1 MKIKKKEKYKIPKG
15 NLSNYGNEALLTP
28 FPGKNSVSRLA
39 MFKSALTHSV
49 TPANNPDRP
58 LVDSIYSNS
67 LVISSDNYK
76 SKGRVKLLA
85 RIPKVVHQEIVETTY
100 IYYDYGL
107 DKVDMEIVPNFER
120 YYKFGYHTKSELE
133 NMQIDEE
140 SSEEIYTKYTYN
152 MDPDDGAMAY
162 GKNINFIY
170 TASTKVLEDSIV
182 ITESLA
188 KRLAL
193 NYMDEVE
200 IIYSPENY
208 ILKDIYGFSNE
219 NGEREYRPF
228 PKIGETVD
236 KEIIFCVSDANENSF
251 LTLDTDVTDSDNVKF
266 VHKGAKVVDIT
277 IYSNS
282 KLKNPYLEDL
292 RKSQMEYIRK
302 ISMELSKLKMHDYY
316 GNVFTDSLE
325 YKFDRYKAL
334 LSNNLRM
341 GSVSL
346 KNKTYI
352 KVKTVNTRPLGPGDK
367 LTNRDGG
374 KGTISSVVPDD
385 HMELSYKLDDE
396 SKDPGWNLNSS
407 DEDYVHSYEYGYI
420 KKGDLKK
427 KIHNPNKID
436 MWINVTGIVN
446 RENPGQLFEK
456 ELNALFQFLQMYLRL
471 SNDNTKVK
479 YKNILK
485 WMELAKVPDLLEVA
499 RGFRPEDLVNYYC
512 KEDMVLK
519 YDPYDGKMD
528 FRAFHELR
536 KFTSKL
542 NPYTGGCKVVFN
554 GEELSDLHVVGKSFY
569 MVLENGPIKDTSIR
583 ADGMT
588 NIKGALSKKGASR
601 KKHQSKWGTT
611 ASKISDLGL
620 SIMLNYFKPSDRGLL
635 NNNISIL
642 DDYLQGLGINFVQKV
657 RGESNE

>member
-1 MKIKKKEKYKIPKG
+1 MKFKKEKYKIPKG
-15 NLSNYGNEALLTP
+15 NLSNYAAEALLTP
-28 FPGKNSVSRLA
+28 FPSKNSVSRLA

-49 TPANNPDRP
+49 APASNPDRP

-67 LVISSDNYK
+67 LVISSDNYM
-76 SKGRVKLLA
+76 SKGKVKLLA
-85 RIPKVVHQEIVETTY
+85 RIPKVVHGHIVETCY
-100 IYYDYGL
+100 IYYDYGI
-107 DKVDMEIVPNFER
+107 DKVDIEIVPNFER
-120 YYKFGYHTKSELE
+120 YYKFGYKTKSELE
-133 NMQIDEE
+133 NMQIDED
-140 SSEEIYTKYTYN
+140 SEEEVYTKYTYN
-152 MDPDDGAMAY
+152 MDPDDGAMGY

-170 TASTKVLEDSIV
+170 TCSNKVLEDSIV

-200 IIYSPENY
+200 IIYSPDNY

-228 PKIGETVD
+228 PKIGEEVD
-236 KEIIFCVSDANENSF
+236 KEILFCVSDSNENSF

-266 VHKGAKVVDIT
+266 VHKGARVVDI
-277 IYSNS
+277 IVYSNS

-292 RKSQMEYIRK
+292 RKAQMDYIRN
-302 ISMELSKLKMHDYY
+302 ISMELSKLKIHEYY
-316 GNVFTDSLE
+316 GNSFTDSLE
-325 YKFDRYKAL
+325 YKFNRYKAL

-352 KVKTVNTRPLGPGDK
+352 KVKTINNRPLGPGDK
-367 LTNRDGG
+367 MTNRDGG
-374 KGTISSVVPDD
+374 KGTISAVVPDD
-385 HMELSYKLDDE
+385 AMAIYYQLDDE
-396 SKDPGWNLNSS
+396 SKDPGWYLNSS
-407 DEDYVHSYEYGYI
+407 DEDYVHTFDYGYI
-420 KKGDLKK
+420 KVGDLKK
-427 KIHNPNKID
+427 RLHNPNKID

-456 ELNALFQFLQMYLRL
+456 ELNGLFQFLQMYLRL
-471 SNDNTKVK
+471 SKDNIKEK
-479 YKNILK
+479 YNNILK
-485 WMELAKVPDLLEVA
+485 WMELAKVPDLLEMA
-499 RGFRPEDLVNYYC
+499 KRFKPKDLVNYYS

-519 YDPYDGKMD
+519 YDPYNGDMNFK
-528 FRAFHELR
+528 AFHELR
-536 KFTSKL
+536 QFTSKI
-542 NPYTGGCKVVFN
+542 NPYTGGCKVIFN
-554 GEELSDLHVVGKSFY
+554 GEELSDLHMIGKSFY

-588 NIKGALSKKGASR
+588 NVKGALSKKGASR

-620 SIMLNYFKPSDRGLL
+620 SIMLNYFKDTDRGLL
-635 NNNISIL
+635 NNNVSIL

-657 RGESNE
+657 RGENNE

>member
-1 MKIKKKEKYKIPKG
+1 MKFKKEKYKIPKG
-15 NLSNYGNEALLTP
+15 NLSNYAAEALLTP
-28 FPGKNSVSRLA
+28 FPSKNSVSRLA

-49 TPANNPDRP
+49 APASNPDRP

-67 LVISSDNYK
+67 LVISSDNYM
-76 SKGRVKLLA
+76 SKGKVKLLA
-85 RIPKVVHQEIVETTY
+85 RIPKVVHGHIVETCY
-100 IYYDYGL
+100 IYYDYGI
-107 DKVDMEIVPNFER
+107 DKVDIEIVPNFER
-120 YYKFGYHTKSELE
+120 YYKFGYQTKSELE

-140 SSEEIYTKYTYN
+140 SEEEVYTKYTYN
-152 MDPDDGAMAY
+152 MDPDDGAMGY

-170 TASTKVLEDSIV
+170 TCSNKVLEDSIV

-188 KRLAL
+188 KKLAL

-200 IIYSPENY
+200 IIYSPDNY

-228 PKIGETVD
+228 PKIGEEVD
-236 KEIIFCVSDANENSF
+236 KEILFCVSDANENSF

-266 VHKGAKVVDIT
+266 VHKGARVVDI
-277 IYSNS
+277 IVYSNS

-292 RKSQMEYIRK
+292 RKAQMDYIRN
-302 ISMELSKLKMHDYY
+302 ISMELSKLKIHEYY

-325 YKFDRYKAL
+325 YKFNRYKAL
-334 LSNNLRM
+334 LSNNLRI
-341 GSVSL
+341 GSVYL

-352 KVKTVNTRPLGPGDK
+352 KVKTINNRPLGPGDK
-367 LTNRDGG
+367 MTNRDGG
-374 KGTISSVVPDD
+374 KGTISAVVPDD
-385 HMELSYKLDDE
+385 AMAIYYQLDDE
-396 SKDPGWNLNSS
+396 SKDPGWYLNSS
-407 DEDYVHSYEYGYI
+407 DEDYVDTYDYGYI
-420 KKGDLKK
+420 KVGDLKK
-427 KIHNPNKID
+427 KLHNPNKID

-456 ELNALFQFLQMYLRL
+456 ELNGLFQFLQMYLRL
-471 SNDNTKVK
+471 SKDNIKEK
-479 YKNILK
+479 YNNILK
-485 WMELAKVPDLLEVA
+485 WMELAKVPDLLEMA
-499 RGFRPEDLVNYYC
+499 KRFKPKDLVNYYC

-519 YDPYDGKMD
+519 YDPYNGDMN

-536 KFTSKL
+536 QFTSKI
-542 NPYTGGCKVVFN
+542 NPYTGGCKVIFN
-554 GEELSDLHVVGKSFY
+554 GEELSDLHMIGKSFY

-620 SIMLNYFKPSDRGLL
+620 SIMLNYFKDTDRGLL
-635 NNNISIL
+635 NNNVSIL

-657 RGESNE
+657 RGENNE

>member
-1 MKIKKKEKYKIPKG
+1 MKFKKEKYKIPKG
-15 NLSNYGNEALLTP
+15 NLSNYAAEALLTP
-28 FPGKNSVSRLA
+28 FPSKNSVSRLA

-49 TPANNPDRP
+49 APASNPDRP

-67 LVISSDNYK
+67 LVISSDNYM
-76 SKGRVKLLA
+76 SKGKVKLLA
-85 RIPKVVHQEIVETTY
+85 RIPKVVHGHIVETCY
-100 IYYDYGL
+100 IYYDYGI
-107 DKVDMEIVPNFER
+107 DKVDIEIVPNFER
-120 YYKFGYHTKSELE
+120 YYKFGYKTKSELE
-133 NMQIDEE
+133 NMQIDEDSE
-140 SSEEIYTKYTYN
+140 EEIYTKYTYN
-152 MDPDDGAMAY
+152 MDPDDGAMGY

-170 TASTKVLEDSIV
+170 TCSNKVLEDSIV

-200 IIYSPENY
+200 IIYSPDNY

-228 PKIGETVD
+228 PKIGEEVD
-236 KEIIFCVSDANENSF
+236 KEILFCVSDANENSF

-266 VHKGAKVVDIT
+266 VHKGARVVDI
-277 IYSNS
+277 IVYSNS

-292 RKSQMEYIRK
+292 RKAQMDYIRN
-302 ISMELSKLKMHDYY
+302 ISMELSKLKIHEYY
-316 GNVFTDSLE
+316 GNSFTDSLE
-325 YKFDRYKAL
+325 YKFNRYKAL

-352 KVKTVNTRPLGPGDK
+352 KVKTINNRPLGPGDK
-367 LTNRDGG
+367 MTNRDGG
-374 KGTISSVVPDD
+374 KGTISAVVPDD
-385 HMELSYKLDDE
+385 AMAIYYQLDDE
-396 SKDPGWNLNSS
+396 SKDPGWYLNSS
-407 DEDYVHSYEYGYI
+407 DEDYVHTFDYGYI
-420 KKGDLKK
+420 KVGDLKK
-427 KIHNPNKID
+427 RLRNPNKID

-456 ELNALFQFLQMYLRL
+456 ELNGLFQFLQMYLRL
-471 SNDNTKVK
+471 SKDNIKEK
-479 YKNILK
+479 YNNILK
-485 WMELAKVPDLLEVA
+485 WMELAKVPDLLEMA
-499 RGFRPEDLVNYYC
+499 KRFKPKDLVNYYS

-519 YDPYDGKMD
+519 YDPYNGDMNFK
-528 FRAFHELR
+528 AFHELR
-536 KFTSKL
+536 QFTSKI
-542 NPYTGGCKVVFN
+542 NPYTGGCKVIFN
-554 GEELSDLHVVGKSFY
+554 GEELSDLHMIGKSFY

-620 SIMLNYFKPSDRGLL
+620 SIMLNYFKDTDRGLL
-635 NNNISIL
+635 NNNVSIL

-657 RGESNE
+657 RGENNE